1 MSNRK
6 VKRKRDK
13 AVTIRMNKEE
23 YSILQDKVKDSGL
36 TQQAFVIGATK
47 EQLLLHQMI
56 LFSQRNAER
65 KSYV

>member
-23 YSILQDKVKDSGL
+23 YAVLQDKVKDSGL
-36 TQQAFVIGATK
+36 TQQAFVIGAIKGAAITPSDDFVFTK
-47 EQLLLHQMI
+47 
-56 LFSQRNAER
+56 ER